1 VACRTARP
9 KRDLLRVVRTPDRRV
24 LIDDTGRVS
33 GRGAYVCRDGDC
45 AAKAIETGVLG
56 RALETR
62 IPDELRRKLGSG
74 APIEAETNDE
84 RMTSDEGGA
93 HGEE

>member
-24 LIDDTGRVS
+24 LIDDTGRIS

-45 AAKAIETGVLG
+45 AAKAIERGVLG

-62 IPDELRRKLGSG
+62 IPDELRRRLGSG
-74 APIEAETNDE
+74 AMTEAENDE

>member
-9 KRDLLRVVRTPDRRV
+9 KRDLLRVVRTPDGRV
-24 LIDDTGRVS
+24 LVDETGRVS

-56 RALETR
+56 RALEAR
-62 IPDELRRKLGSG
+62 IPDELRRRLGSG
-74 APIEAETNDE
+74 VTTEAETNDE
-84 RMTSDEGGA
+84 HMTNDEGGA
-93 HGEE
+93 RGEE